1 MPDEADPEI
10 LEIVGRQLRQYIVVD
25 RVVVEGLGILLQ
37 LQPAQPGADI
47 HRHGGVRFTGS
58 DAGAPSE
65 TAARSLSIKC
75 HSSPSTILRAS
86 SSRTGRRYHTGKCTQ
101 RETPSATK
109 RQRAL
114 PHQEAARPGG
124 CERC

>member
-10 LEIVGRQLRQYIVVD
+10 LEIVRRQLRQDIVVD
-25 RVVVEGLGILLQ
+25 RIVMEGLGILLQ

-47 HRHGGVRFTGS
+47 HRHDGVRFTGS

-75 HSSPSTILRAS
+75 RKFPEHDLEGIIVSHRPALP
-86 SSRTGRRYHTGKCTQ
+86 Y
-101 RETPSATK
+101 REMHAMRNTK
-109 RQRAL
+109 RQR
-114 PHQEAARPGG
+114 
-124 CERC
+124 ERWRATA